1 MAAGIP
7 DVLADP
13 VGVTVALV
21 AGVEPALSRAAVEDV
36 VISVA
41 GGRAKRRK
49 LAAALAGRPR
59 SWPTA
64 VPRRPGSSGTC

>member
-13 VGVTVALV
+13 VGVAVALV
-21 AGVEPALSRAAVEDV
+21 AGVEPALSRAAVQDA

-49 LAAALAGRPR
+49 LAAALAGRPAVLSDGR
-59 SWPTA
+59 SPA
-64 VPRRPGSSGTC
+64 PRSSGTC